1 MNRLHQSLLI
11 GSTIL
16 ASWLG
21 MQAIHEFGHVVG
33 AWATGGTVSQ
43 VVLSPLT
50 ISRTDL
56 AQNPSPLM
64 VVWMGPILGVII
76 PLLLWLLGRLIKMP
90 GSYVLRFFAGF
101 CMIANG
107 LYIGVG
113 TFDRVGDCGVMLRNG
128 SPEWHLWLFGALT
141 APAGLWLW
149 HQQGIHF
156 GLGRANG
163 QVDKRVAYGVCVISM
178 MLLVLAFIVDG
189 V

>member
-1 MNRLHQSLLI
+1 MNRLHQYLLI

-33 AWATGGTVSQ
+33 AWATGGTISQ

-56 AQNPSPLM
+56 SQNPNPLM
-64 VVWMGPILGVII
+64 VVWMGPLLGVII
-76 PLLLWLLGRLIKMP
+76 PIILWLLACGMKMP

-101 CMIANG
+101 CLIANG

-113 TFDRVGDCGVMLRNG
+113 AFDRIGDCGVMLRNG
-128 SPEWHLWLFGALT
+128 SFEWHLWLFGALT
-141 APAGLWLW
+141 APLGLWLW
-149 HQQGIHF
+149 HRQGVHF
-156 GLGRANG
+156 GLGRAKG
-163 QVDKRVAYGVCVISM
+163 QVDKRVAYGVSIVCII
-178 MLLVLAFIVDG
+178 LLTVGFIVDG
-189 V
+189 A